1 MQEATLRC
9 IGVLHSDILSCRE
22 APKNFTESKRV
33 GTLEIYPE
41 YREGLEGI
49 APGQTIVV
57 LFWLH
62 QSSRDVL
69 KVHPRGDK
77 SRGLR
82 GVFATRSPVRPN
94 PIAISELK
102 VLAVQGNRVQ
112 VSGLDIL
119 DGTPILDIKK
129 QIGFFRHVRT
139 ALRRL
144 KKPS

>member
-1 MQEATLRC
+1 MERAELQF
-9 IGVLHSDILSCRE
+9 IGVLHGDIRSRAE
-22 APKNFTESKRV
+22 APKNFDESDRK

-41 YREGLEGI
+41 FQNGLDGI

-62 QSSRDVL
+62 RAARDIL
-69 KVHPRGDK
+69 KVYPRGDR

-82 GVFATRSPVRPN
+82 GVFATRSPARPN

-102 VLAVQGNRVQ
+102 VLAVGGNTIE

-119 DGTPILDIKK
+119 DGTPIVDIKK
-129 QIGFFRHVRT
+129 AIGR
-139 ALRRL
+139 
-144 KKPS
+144 